1 MNTCNLGTVLIPG
14 GPFPLEVL
22 LQLAMER
29 NEEIPTLIYEARLIH
44 ARHGK
49 NWGPNLRGK
58 EAAWWGF

>member
-49 NWGPNLRGK
+49 NWVLI
-58 EAAWWGF
+58 